1 MIINILPY
9 FYKRTIDIHNR
20 RENVHCWSGF
30 LGCWMCSGELS
41 GCLRSRDPRTRL
53 DRRTISNYLLMRGCP
68 FSLPENFKLLNQ
80 HAFVFKLCFPSNSII
95 IFYDLYFLC
104 LILWFPRFVLLYYH
118 CYLDLSIFCHV
129 TATSLF

>member
-1 MIINILPY
+1 MITYILTY
-9 FYKRTIDIHNR
+9 FNKRTIDIHNR

-53 DRRTISNYLLMRGCP
+53 DRRTISNYLLMRGCQ

-95 IFYDLYFLC
+95 IFKDLSRMVYILYC
-104 LILWFPRFVLLYYH
+104 LTILLYLFSLIY
-118 CYLDLSIFCHV
+118 FCHV